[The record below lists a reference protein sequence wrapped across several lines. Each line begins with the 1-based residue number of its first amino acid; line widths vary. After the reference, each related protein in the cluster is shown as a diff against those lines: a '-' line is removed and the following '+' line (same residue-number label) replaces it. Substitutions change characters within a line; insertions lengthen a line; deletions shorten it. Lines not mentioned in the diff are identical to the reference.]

1 MFRKTYIL
9 PNGDENLEMEV
20 AVEAANEDGYSSDV
34 FWTRFLCAITITDKE
49 NPDNNFTVYGI
60 SDSHHPSILYKVIM
74 EPDKNF
80 LLYPAELRRMIVSD
94 ADRFEPFNIP
104 ECLKGL
110 FVLSSEDI
118 MPHMAVTDAFSQCL
132 SRVSKDINN
141 YYQTRFF
148 EYNSHLKKSP
158 DDMAY
163 IFEACKYLSSFK

>member
-9 PNGDENLEMEV
+9 PNGYENLEMEV
-20 AVEAANEDGYSSDV
+20 AVEAVDEDGFSSDV

-49 NPDNNFTVYGI
+49 NPDNSFTVYGI
-60 SDSHHPSILYKVIM
+60 SDSYNQSTLYKVIM

-80 LLYPAELRRMIVSD
+80 LFYPTQLRRIIIPD
-94 ADRFEPFNIP
+94 ADRFKPFNIP
-104 ECLKGL
+104 ECLKSL
-110 FVLSSEDI
+110 FVPSSSYD
-118 MPHMAVTDAFSQCL
+118 MVVTDAFLQCL

-148 EYNSHLKKSP
+148 EYNSYLKKSP

-163 IFEACKYLSSFK
+163 IFEACKHLSNFK